1 MSTWWVLLAPAE
13 VPGYAWS
20 GRSGGACGRRAAPL
34 LDTDDRAE
42 GFPMERTT
50 VDTRELVLPKPRT
63 EVIGGRG
70 PGWPVGTP
78 LEDEEYE
85 PTIVR
90 GRE

>member
-1 MSTWWVLLAPAE
+1 
-13 VPGYAWS
+13 
-20 GRSGGACGRRAAPL
+20 
-34 LDTDDRAE
+34 
-42 GFPMERTT
+42 MERTT